1 MRPLASVSIERNDG
15 GLTAVIEFLSAF
27 TLFLMILTAFIS
39 LAQLQMGSND
49 TEVDRLDRAAA
60 LGVDRLTSGSGW
72 FVPSDGELD
81 YGNATDAWHRF
92 DAEALHNGR
101 VQPGLMEAYR
111 LDMDRIE
118 ALHNVTEDGMAAGL
132 GLASDMSLHLSIV
145 VIESENASRVGWVLF
160 SGGTER
166 GTAPASSTAYRSF
179 QQDGELIRLILEVH
193 DGGRKHNQLH
203 LTEVMNRPS
212 QGGPEWV
219 EVYNPNDF
227 AVALKGWSFNHTSG
241 SQGSNLL
248 LQDGVLSGRSI
259 SLFTGDP
266 STQDRGNATHIID
279 LGQSGFLGVGQLNGL
294 ADGQGTLRLRYTQ
307 LDEVAPAEVM
317 RVEWGG
323 NTGLFLVTG
332 QTLLWDGTDRFT
344 ASSWTIVDA
353 PTPGEHTVA

>member
-1 MRPLASVSIERNDG
+1 MRHLASVSNERDEG

-49 TEVDRLDRAAA
+49 PEVDRLDRAAA

-72 FVPSDGELD
+72 FVPADNGLD
-81 YGNATDAWHRF
+81 YGNATEDWHLES
-92 DAEALHNGR
+92 AEALSDGR
-101 VQPGLMEAYR
+101 VQPGLMAGYR

-132 GLASDMSLHLSIV
+132 GLADDMSLHLSIV
-145 VIESENASRVGWVLF
+145 VIESSNASREGFALF
-160 SGGTER
+160 NGGTQR

-179 QQDGELIRLILEVH
+179 QQDGELIRLVLEVH
-193 DGGRKHNQLH
+193 DGGRKHNHLH
-203 LTEVMNRPS
+203 LMEVMNRPS
-212 QGGPEWV
+212 QSGPEWI

-227 AVALKGWSFNHTSG
+227 AVSLKGWSFNHTSG
-241 SQGSNLL
+241 SSGSNIL

-259 SLFTGDP
+259 SVFSGDP
-266 STQDRGNATHIID
+266 STQEHGNATHVID

-294 ADGQGTLRLRYTQ
+294 ADGQGVLRLRYTQ
-307 LDEVAPAEVM
+307 LAEVTPADVAK
-317 RVEWGG
+317 VEWGG

-332 QTLLWDGTDRFT
+332 QSLVWDGTDRFSD
-344 ASSWTIVDA
+344 AAWNISDA
-353 PTPGEHTVA
+353 PSPGETSAS